1 MQLEVRVA
9 LTNCNPVFFCL
20 FVCFFHSLETVA
32 NVDDV
37 LGEMF
42 LEEVQPTEEQLIVGI
57 QRKHYNLNVR
67 CSSVK
72 YM

>member
-1 MQLEVRVA
+1 MQLEIRVA

-20 FVCFFHSLETVA
+20 FFFHSLETVA

-42 LEEVQPTEEQLIVGI
+42 LEEVQSTEEQLIVGI

>member
-1 MQLEVRVA
+1 MQLEVRAA
-9 LTNCNPVFFCL
+9 LTNCNPVF
-20 FVCFFHSLETVA
+20 FFHSLETVA
-32 NVDDV
+32 NVNDV

-42 LEEVQPTEEQLIVGI
+42 LEEVQPTEEQLIVRI